1 MVKLQQ
7 STMPTTT
14 TESTTTLPIGLIMNS
29 EKPQS
34 QKRSSSSAINVV
46 DYYDHED
53 DQKES
58 FSLVQY
64 LLSSCGLQHLSTM
77 KHLDSLDILYAVGSL
92 IAFLGCVWQLID
104 VSRIYFAYD
113 TNVNVMFERE
123 VKVEIPGITV
133 CANLG
138 MIANEDYLLEH
149 YRSRLESMSEYPERK
164 YRAYKKLLRNLT
176 LDEQLNKATISH
188 KQLFH
193 ECRIMTPIAF
203 ENSTENK
210 DGFMPCNHVAPIHEF
225 LTYSKK
231 CFSIGLQLNDEPND
245 RYIIDHDATV
255 RDNGFPLFEIRL
267 LNKYLEAPV
276 IFINSR
282 TTPFLSF
289 IGGQTN
295 GFHVNN
301 TKFVTHTF
309 SYVKTITELLEPPFK
324 TRCRKYEEIGYKSLM
339 HCMNHCK
346 ANYFIRKFNGWHGD
360 VPADNNYNL
369 NIYYAPEVHK
379 QNKSLDKIM
388 SEECSEFCSKRQ
400 DCKSEFFTVQPIAEF
415 ERGHGRPEWQNLYR
429 INIYLPS
436 GLNTHYKHSPRL
448 EWIEFICYYASVIS
462 LWFGFSI
469 IAFSRALVCLIHQN
483 SLAAKKNAENN
494 NSLKADIK
502 DGQTNGGFNQTPRT
516 SISISS

>member
-1 MVKLQQ
+1 MGKNQQ
-7 STMPTTT
+7 LPSPPPPTTT
-14 TESTTTLPIGLIMNS
+14 TESTTTTTSSSSSLPIMMITNNNS
-29 EKPQS
+29 EKPQP
-34 QKRSSSSAINVV
+34 QQRSTTLSLTTSIKKV
-46 DYYDHED
+46 DSYDDHHDED
-53 DQKES
+53 EHS
-58 FSLVQY
+58 EPISLIQY
-64 LLSSCGLQHLSTM
+64 LLSCCGFEHLSKM
-77 KHLDSLDILYAVGSL
+77 KRLDSLDILYTVGSL

-113 TNVNVMFERE
+113 TNVNVMFIRE
-123 VKVEIPGITV
+123 IKVEIPGVTI

-138 MIANEDYLLEH
+138 MIANETYLQEH
-149 YRSRLESMSEYPERK
+149 YRSRLESMPEYPEKK

-176 LDEQLNKATISH
+176 LNEQLNKATISH
-188 KQLFH
+188 KELLQ

-210 DGFMPCNHVAPIHEF
+210 DGFIPCNHVAAIHEF

-231 CFSIGLQLNDEPND
+231 CFSIGLQLNNEPND
-245 RYIIDHDATV
+245 RYVIDHDATI

-324 TRCRKYEEIGYKSLM
+324 TKCRKYEEIGYKSLM

-346 ANYFIRKFNGWHGD
+346 
-360 VPADNNYNL
+360 
-369 NIYYAPEVHK
+369 
-379 QNKSLDKIM
+379 
-388 SEECSEFCSKRQ
+388 
-400 DCKSEFFTVQPIAEF
+400 
-415 ERGHGRPEWQNLYR
+415 
-429 INIYLPS
+429 
-436 GLNTHYKHSPRL
+436 
-448 EWIEFICYYASVIS
+448 VIIIIIII
-462 LWFGFSI
+462 I
-469 IAFSRALVCLIHQN
+469 IAFNV
-483 SLAAKKNAENN
+483 
-494 NSLKADIK
+494 
-502 DGQTNGGFNQTPRT
+502 F
-516 SISISS
+516 